1 MPGLLRTI
9 AIVGGGFCGT
19 VVAANL
25 LRRPPPGPTRLVLI
39 ERGGAVGRGVAYADR
54 GFPYLLNVPASRM
67 SASSDAPNEFLEFVQ
82 RRIPGASGEDFMPR
96 ALYGEYLQELDRK
109 SVV

>member
-1 MPGLLRTI
+1 MALLRTI

-25 LRRPPPGPTRLVLI
+25 LRRPPRGPTRVVLI
-39 ERGGAVGRGVAYADR
+39 ERSSAVGRGVAYADR

-67 SASSDAPNEFLEFVQ
+67 SASSEAPEEFLEFV
-82 RRIPGASGEDFMPR
+82 RKRIPGATTVDLSQYIEPR
-96 ALYGEYLQELDRK
+96 K
-109 SVV
+109 

>member
-1 MPGLLRTI
+1 MALVRTI
-9 AIVGGGFCGT
+9 VIVGGGFCGT

-39 ERGGAVGRGVAYADR
+39 ERDGAVGRGVAYADR

-67 SASSDAPNEFLEFVQ
+67 SANTAAPNEFLEFVQ
-82 RRIPGASGEDFMPR
+82 RRIPNAERRRFPAACAVRRVSR
-96 ALYGEYLQELDRK
+96 R
-109 SVV
+109 SS